1 WTPQEEA
8 GCIFAFTKPARKVP
22 LIWRVKT
29 MPRRVFFSFH
39 FNNDYW
45 RTQQVRNINALEGQ
59 ALCTAND
66 WEAVKRRGDSAVE
79 KWIADQMHGISCVV
93 VLIGAE
99 TANRKWVLREISRGW
114 NDKKGV
120 LGVRIHKL
128 LDNNSRASSAGENP
142 FYKITFTGTAR
153 TLGYVAPIKDPA
165 GADSRAVYASISNNI
180 EAWIEEAIR
189 IRASN

>member
-1 WTPQEEA
+1 
-8 GCIFAFTKPARKVP
+8 
-22 LIWRVKT
+22 

-66 WEAVKRRGDSAVE
+66 WEAVKRRGDAAVE
-79 KWIADQMHGISCVV
+79 KWIADQMHGTSCVV

-99 TANRKWVLREISRGW
+99 TANRKWVLHEISRGW

-142 FYKITFTGTAR
+142 FYKINFTGPAR
-153 TLGYVAPIKDPA
+153 TLGPVAPIKDPA
-165 GADSRAVYASISNNI
+165 GADSKVVYASISNNI